1 MQFKPKIQ
9 LNYINSMMSKGQ
21 GTSARGTKQ
30 NWKGIQVCSIKRTK
44 SDSLRSKDF
53 FLNIESVCVFGIE
66 NRLHLL
72 WVNTTQKS
80 YPFWQWSI
88 IIWLF
93 LFPIDLRLW
102 WNTHLVSF
110 PFYSLL
116 GMKLFGITY
125 LHSIVYPSSLFQ
137 NIFH

>member
-9 LNYINSMMSKGQ
+9 LNYLNSMRSKGQ
-21 GTSARGTKQ
+21 GTRAKGTKQ
-30 NWKGIQVCSIKRTK
+30 NWKGIQVCSIKRAK

-93 LFPIDLRLW
+93 LLPIDFKI
-102 WNTHLVSF
+102 V
-110 PFYSLL
+110 
-116 GMKLFGITY
+116 MKHTSTKFSILFTSRNEAFWHY
-125 LHSIVYPSSLFQ
+125 LSHSIVYPSPLFQ

>member
-1 MQFKPKIQ
+1 MR
-9 LNYINSMMSKGQ
+9 SKGQ
-21 GTSARGTKQ
+21 GTRAKGTKQ
-30 NWKGIQVCSIKRTK
+30 NWKGIQVCSIKRAK

-53 FLNIESVCVFGIE
+53 LLNIDSVCVFGIE

-80 YPFWQWSI
+80 YCFWQWSI

-93 LFPIDLRLW
+93 VLPIDLRLW
-102 WNTHLVSF
+102 WNTHRLSF

-116 GMKLFGITY
+116 GMKLFGIIY
-125 LHSIVYPSSLFQ
+125 LTVLYIHLHYSRTSFISSRRDTECSCD
-137 NIFH
+137 N